1 LTITRR
7 WVYNPVIN
15 QTGEKTMNNK
25 RQIKGT
31 EYNVAEL
38 VENAII
44 TAADSQSLNLEKA
57 RTSLAYIGN
66 RNPTDEQVTRYAR
79 ETVILSKLAQA
90 TGAYGFENQIG
101 KIDFSSTEKAVS
113 DVNAYLSR
121 RNQAHRAR
129 WTASHK

>member
-1 LTITRR
+1 
-7 WVYNPVIN
+7 
-15 QTGEKTMNNK
+15 MNTK
-25 RQIKGT
+25 RQIKNT

-38 VENAII
+38 VHNAIA
-44 TAADSQSLNLEKA
+44 TADGQTLNLEKS

-66 RNPTDEQVTRYAR
+66 RNPTDEQVIRYAR
-79 ETVILSKLAQA
+79 ETAILSKLAQT

>member
-1 LTITRR
+1 M
-7 WVYNPVIN
+7 
-15 QTGEKTMNNK
+15 MNTK

-38 VENAII
+38 VQNAI
-44 TAADSQSLNLEKA
+44 TSADSQALNLEKA
-57 RTSLAYIGN
+57 RTGLAYIGN
-66 RNPTDEQVTRYAR
+66 RNPTDEQIVRYAR
-79 ETVILSKLAQA
+79 ETAILNNLAQA

-101 KIDFSSTEKAVS
+101 KIDFSSTEKSIS

-129 WTASHK
+129 WTANRR

>member
-1 LTITRR
+1 
-7 WVYNPVIN
+7 
-15 QTGEKTMNNK
+15 MNNK

-38 VENAII
+38 VKNAI
-44 TAADSQSLNLEKA
+44 TAADGQALNLEKA

-66 RNPTDEQVTRYAR
+66 RNPTDEQVVRYAR
-79 ETVILSKLAQA
+79 ETVILNKLAQA
-90 TGAYGFENQIG
+90 TGAFGFENQIG

-129 WTASHK
+129 WTASRRGY

>member
-1 LTITRR
+1 
-7 WVYNPVIN
+7 
-15 QTGEKTMNNK
+15 MNTK

-31 EYNVAEL
+31 EYNVSEMVQSA
-38 VENAII
+38 I
-44 TAADSQSLNLEKA
+44 TAADSQALNLEKA

-66 RNPTDEQVTRYAR
+66 RNPTDELVICYAR
-79 ETVILSKLAQA
+79 ETAILSKLAQS

>member
-1 LTITRR
+1 
-7 WVYNPVIN
+7 
-15 QTGEKTMNNK
+15 MNNK
-25 RQIKGT
+25 RQIKGA

-38 VENAII
+38 VENAI
-44 TAADSQSLNLEKA
+44 TAADGQTLNLENA
-57 RTSLAYIGN
+57 RTRLAYIGN
-66 RNPTDEQVTRYAR
+66 RNPTDEQVIRYAR
-79 ETVILSKLAQA
+79 ETFILNKLAQA

-129 WTASHK
+129 WTASHR

>member
-1 LTITRR
+1 
-7 WVYNPVIN
+7 
-15 QTGEKTMNNK
+15 MNNK

-38 VENAII
+38 VENAI
-44 TAADSQSLNLEKA
+44 TAADGQVLNLEKA

-66 RNPTDEQVTRYAR
+66 HNPTDEQVIRYAR
-79 ETVILSKLAQA
+79 ETVILNKLAQA
-90 TGAYGFENQIG
+90 TGAFGFENQIG
-101 KIDFSSTEKAVS
+101 KIDFSSTEKTVS

>member
-1 LTITRR
+1 
-7 WVYNPVIN
+7 
-15 QTGEKTMNNK
+15 MNKK

-31 EYNVAEL
+31 QYNVAEL
-38 VENAII
+38 VENAIA
-44 TAADSQSLNLEKA
+44 AADGQALNLEKS
-57 RTSLAYIGN
+57 RQSLAYLGN
-66 RNPTDEQVTRYAR
+66 RNPSDEQVARYAR

-101 KIDFSSTEKAVS
+101 KIDFSTTERAIS
-113 DVNAYLSR
+113 GVNAYLNR

>member
-1 LTITRR
+1 
-7 WVYNPVIN
+7 
-15 QTGEKTMNNK
+15 MNNK

-38 VENAII
+38 VENAIA
-44 TAADSQSLNLEKA
+44 AADSQSLNLEKA

-66 RNPTDEQVTRYAR
+66 RNPTDEQVFRYAR
-79 ETVILSKLAQA
+79 ETVILNKLAQA